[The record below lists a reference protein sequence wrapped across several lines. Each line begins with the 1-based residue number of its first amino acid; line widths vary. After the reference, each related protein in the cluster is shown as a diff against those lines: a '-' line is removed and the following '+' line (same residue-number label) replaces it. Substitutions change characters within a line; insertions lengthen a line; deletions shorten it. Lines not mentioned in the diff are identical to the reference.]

1 MTHSWEEAW
10 VLNDDCRGR
19 ADDHTV
25 HGPHV
30 AGATLGYGPTELYP
44 LLRICCESYSAT
56 EIPLCLALPLPG
68 ARPGSASAL
77 CQPPTGKVGSTLLF
91 GPQL

>member
-1 MTHSWEEAW
+1 MHSSEEVW
-10 VLNDDCRGR
+10 LLDDDCRGR

-25 HGPHV
+25 HGLHA
-30 AGATLGYGPTELYP
+30 AGAILGYGLTELYP

-56 EIPLCLALPLPG
+56 KTLLCSALLLLG
-68 ARPGSASAL
+68 ERPGSASTL
-77 CQPPTGKVGSTLLF
+77 CQPPTGKVGLTLLF